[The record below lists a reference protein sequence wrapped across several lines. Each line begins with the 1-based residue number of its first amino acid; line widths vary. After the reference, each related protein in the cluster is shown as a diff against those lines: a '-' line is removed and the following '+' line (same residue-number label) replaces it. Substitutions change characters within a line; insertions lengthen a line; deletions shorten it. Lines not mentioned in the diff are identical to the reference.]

1 MRDEQEASLGAGLP
15 EVMRQGSSATTGDG
29 ADRREVRFLGEHC
42 SGQPR
47 GGWRWWLP
55 RLGLALALITLVV
68 MGGWAVSWAVRA
80 HGTGRLDKSR
90 IAVLP
95 FIDLSAEADQS
106 YVADGLT
113 ENLIAELARIHGLT
127 VIARTSVMKY
137 KGRRKM
143 WRPSADEL
151 RVGTIVEGSVR
162 RIDNQVRINAQL
174 IDVAS
179 QGHLWSQEY
188 DRELTEVFGIQR
200 DIANRVAQW
209 LNGQVTADSVSD
221 CLRAE
226 PQPTALVQKIRAV
239 NEGPPTCA
247 PGIRY
252 H

>member
-1 MRDEQEASLGAGLP
+1 MANAGAGSR
-15 EVMRQGSSATTGDG
+15 EADG
-29 ADRREVRFLGEHC
+29 
-42 SGQPR
+42 
-47 GGWRWWLP
+47 RWWLP
-55 RLGLALALITLVV
+55 RLGLALVLITLVV
-68 MGGWAVSWAVRA
+68 LGGWAVSWAVRA
-80 HGTGRLDKSR
+80 HGTGTLDKSR

-113 ENLIAELARIHGLT
+113 ENLIAELARIHGLM

-137 KGRRKM
+137 KGQPKDVATIGR
-143 WRPSADEL
+143 EL
-151 RVGTIVEGSVR
+151 RVGTIVEGSIR

-188 DRELTEVFGIQR
+188 DLELTEVFGIKS

-209 LNGQVTADSVSD
+209 LNVQVTADSVSD

-226 PQPTALVQKIRAV
+226 PQSTALVQKSQ
-239 NEGPPTCA
+239 GSQ
-247 PGIRY
+247 
-252 H
+252 